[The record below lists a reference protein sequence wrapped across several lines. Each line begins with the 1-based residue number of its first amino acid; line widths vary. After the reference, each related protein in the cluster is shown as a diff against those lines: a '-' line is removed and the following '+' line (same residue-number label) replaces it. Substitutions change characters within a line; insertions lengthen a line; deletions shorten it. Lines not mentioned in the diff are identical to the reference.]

1 VGSKKTHWALV
12 IGHSQRRPGAVNLTS
27 GINEFEFNKRLA
39 QRIGEILAGC
49 TAVDISLVYRRSY
62 RRLPDDINRLQPDYC
77 LSLHCNAF
85 DTTASGTQTLYYH
98 TSPAG
103 KALAM
108 VLQCE
113 LVDCL
118 GLSDRGVAPVR
129 DNERGS
135 HVLKYTQAPCV
146 IAEPFFIDNNG
157 DLHRALERFD
167 ELARTYARFICGRA
181 SYGCTPE

>member
-1 VGSKKTHWALV
+1 VV
-12 IGHSQRRPGAVNLTS
+12 IGHSLTHPGATNPSS
-27 GINEFEFNKRLA
+27 GISEYSFNARLA
-39 QRIGEILAGC
+39 QRIGEIIADC
-49 TAVDISLVYRRSY
+49 SAVDVSLVYRQSY
-62 RRLPDDINRLQPDYC
+62 RELPDDINRLQPDCC

-85 DTTASGTQTLYYH
+85 DTTASGTQTLYNH

-108 VLQCE
+108 VLQRE

-118 GLSDRGVAPVR
+118 GLSDRGVTPVR

-135 HVLKYTQAPCV
+135 HMLKHTQAPCV
-146 IAEPFFIDNNG
+146 IAEPFFIDNNS